1 MLPMAVASPH
11 EKGRVGQKYYTPE
24 TGTKGQIMKKLLVVI
39 ATVLCGLFCNPKTAN
54 AETNPVHLETMF
66 VSCSMT
72 NDYIEYDYTLW
83 DKDGNAYKV
92 EDVSYRL
99 KVGSWANMLM
109 TDNEEILGLAPEF
122 FSEEP
127 EEQNHMSY
135 TLIVCFILAGFVG
148 FMVLAWFTRNHSNC
162 SICST
167 ALTTE
172 NVSALA
178 KELCDVNSSKKVIL
192 NTIPATAWTVQ
203 NCAGVTFC
211 EIQYRGKNYSFCHG
225 RNYSDRANNAYRV
238 AKKILTA

>member
-1 MLPMAVASPH
+1 
-11 EKGRVGQKYYTPE
+11 
-24 TGTKGQIMKKLLVVI
+24 MKKLLVVI
-39 ATVLCGLFCNPKTAN
+39 LTVLCGLFCNPKTAN

-92 EDVSYRL
+92 EGVSYRL

-109 TDNEEILGLAPEF
+109 TDNEEILGVAPELSSDLF
-122 FSEEP
+122 ESGSHYDFGFS
-127 EEQNHMSY
+127 
-135 TLIVCFILAGFVG
+135 LFIIGTIA
-148 FMVLAWFTRNHSNC
+148 VLLVLYVALSAVSRNTRSDNACNTRS
-162 SICST
+162 SSDYRAELP
-167 ALTTE
+167 ALTD
-172 NVSALA
+172 
-178 KELCDVNSSKKVIL
+178 ELCDVNSSKKVL
-192 NTIPATAWTVQ
+192 LSTIHATAWTVQ

-238 AKKILTA
+238 AKKILAA

>member
-1 MLPMAVASPH
+1 
-11 EKGRVGQKYYTPE
+11 
-24 TGTKGQIMKKLLVVI
+24 MKKLLVVI
-39 ATVLCGLFCNPKTAN
+39 ATILCGFCFNPQTAK
-54 AETNPVHLETMF
+54 AETEAAHVETMF
-66 VSCSMT
+66 VSMSCT
-72 NDYIEYDYTLW
+72 NYGKVFDYVLW
-83 DKDGNAYKV
+83 DVDGSAYKV

-162 SICST
+162 SIRSTCSM
-167 ALTTE
+167 TTE

-192 NTIPATAWTVQ
+192 NTIHATAWTVQ

-238 AKKILTA
+238 AKKILAA